1 MSSNKNVENSSCLQ
15 WGSNSRPL
23 VYETS
28 ALPLSYRGF
37 LFLFH
42 GNNMTDH
49 ADFTLFVF
57 CQIII
62 SLKSL
67 KQTYHWINELC
78 HNGWDW
84 SRKCLS
90 HHDQSIV
97 FAGIPE
103 RRKVIVSIQLM
114 LALSITK
121 NEDNVI
127 ICIQALWVIHFK
139 YLRVVWL
146 TDWVQNDSHYFKHWI
161 DFCNICN
168 FADLLHKF
176 LFFFK
181 AINIT
186 QQ

>member
-1 MSSNKNVENSSCLQ
+1 MFFDLRNIIVCSWQFISLPVKMPGRTLFEMKEVWVFSKKWHQIKIEKNSSCLQ

-42 GNNMTDH
+42 GNNMTYQ
-49 ADFTLFVF
+49 ADFTLFVI
-57 CQIII
+57 CQIMI

-103 RRKVIVSIQLM
+103 RRKVIVSIQ
-114 LALSITK
+114 
-121 NEDNVI
+121 
-127 ICIQALWVIHFK
+127 F
-139 YLRVVWL
+139 
-146 TDWVQNDSHYFKHWI
+146 
-161 DFCNICN
+161 
-168 FADLLHKF
+168 
-176 LFFFK
+176 
-181 AINIT
+181 
-186 QQ
+186 